1 MKTAD
6 PISNIIKMKHSFFKY
21 TFLIA
26 ITLGICLSCK
36 EQEATPGKGSGSTEV
51 AHLQVDLSDTGIKV
65 QPTMYGIFFEDINF
79 AADGGLYAEMI
90 KNRSFEFLLPKIGWS
105 EPNSNKHSHN
115 NESGILNP
123 IQYTGENSNHR
134 YARVE
139 VKGPNY
145 ELINEGFRGM
155 GVKKDGKYNLTL
167 DAKKV
172 SGDIKKIQVQLIDTL
187 QNVLG
192 EAFIIPDGETWKNY
206 KAQLTASKTE
216 GKAQLKLTFE
226 GAGVIDLDMIS
237 MFPEDTWKG
246 RERGLRKDLVQLLA
260 DLNLGFLRFP
270 GGCIVEGRTLERR
283 YQWKKTVGGIE
294 DREVL
299 VNRWNT
305 EFMHKFT
312 PDYYQS
318 FGLGFFEYFQL
329 SEDLGAEPLPILSC
343 GIACQFNTGELVPME
358 ELDPYVQDALDM
370 IEFANGSVST
380 EWGKLRAEMGHPEPF
395 NLKYIGIGNEQWG
408 EVYIER
414 YKVFHKAI
422 KEVYPEIVIVSGSGP
437 FPDGDYFEYG
447 WEQLK
452 AMNAEIVDEHYYR
465 SPEWFLENADRY
477 DGYDRK
483 GPKVFAGEYAAHPKD
498 VEDGPKENNW
508 EGALAEAAFMTGLE
522 RNADVVTMTS
532 YAPLMAH
539 IDAFQWAP
547 DMIWFNNLESY
558 GTPNY
563 YVQKLFA
570 NNPGTDVVHITKNG
584 EVLAGEGDLYA
595 SAVKDSNAGELII
608 KIINTSKWSQKIQI
622 GIQNGAIHDTAE
634 HVVLKSEELSDSNTF
649 ETPEKISPKSIEI
662 NVNDEQIELELQSNS
677 VNMLKVKIKSV

>member
-1 MKTAD
+1 MKQS
-6 PISNIIKMKHSFFKY
+6 IFKIIAFAVIIFGTCIGCQNESE
-21 TFLIA
+21 TESSQATLSEA
-26 ITLGICLSCK
+26 IQLDLDL
-36 EQEATPGKGSGSTEV
+36 TE
-51 AHLQVDLSDTGIKV
+51 TGIKI
-65 QPTMYGIFFEDINF
+65 QPTMYGVFFEDINF

-90 KNRSFEFLLPKIGWS
+90 KNRSFEFLLPKMGWK
-105 EPNSNKHSHN
+105 EPNSSKHSN
-115 NESGILNP
+115 NNDSGFLNP
-123 IQYTGENSNHR
+123 MQYSGENTNHR
-134 YARVE
+134 FARVT
-139 VKGPNY
+139 VKGSKY
-145 ELINEGFRGM
+145 ALINEGYRGM
-155 GVKKDGKYNLTL
+155 GIKKDAKYNLTL

-172 SGDIKKIQVQLIDTL
+172 SGDISKINIQLIDTL
-187 QNVLG
+187 QNILG
-192 EAFIIPDGETWKNY
+192 ETYIIPENNTWKNY
-206 KAQLTASKTE
+206 EAQLTTSKTE
-216 GKAQLKLTFE
+216 AHAQLKLTFE
-226 GAGVIDLDMIS
+226 GTGEIDLDMIS
-237 MFPEDTWKG
+237 LFPEDTWKG
-246 RERGLRKDLVQLLA
+246 RKKGLRKDLVQLLA
-260 DLNLGFLRFP
+260 DLKPGFLRFP

-318 FGLGFFEYFQL
+318 FGIGFFEYFQL

-358 ELDPYVQDALDM
+358 ELDPYVQDALDL
-370 IEFANGSVST
+370 IEFANGGTST
-380 EWGKLRAEMGHPEPF
+380 KWGKLREEMGHPEPF

-414 YKVFHKAI
+414 YKVFHEAI
-422 KEVYPEIVIVSGSGP
+422 KAKYPDIIIVSGSGP
-437 FPDGDYFEYG
+437 FPDGDHFEYG

-477 DGYDRK
+477 DSYDRK

-508 EGALAEAAFMTGLE
+508 EGAIAEAAFMTGLE

-570 NNPGTDVVHITKNG
+570 NNPGTDVVQITKNG
-584 EVLAGEGDLYA
+584 EVLTGEGDLYA
-595 SAVKDSNAGELII
+595 SAVKDSNTGELIV

-622 GIQNGAIHDTAE
+622 GIQNGAIYNTVE

-662 NVNDEQIELELQSNS
+662 KVNDEQIELELQSNS